1 MADIASPIIQQA
13 LEAGIFYDPLTG
25 FPLRAHPRHILGA
38 HTLLESVS
46 GGMAYQKGQ
55 NICNRR
61 KREENISLCA
71 YLQISADID
80 KLQFRTSLDDLQK
93 DFQSS
98 QNQLEAF
105 GELTPLGNCSW
116 VDVAEQVFIFHLN
129 QKSRTLGMYN
139 VHGIVHLGFEI

>member
-1 MADIASPIIQQA
+1 
-13 LEAGIFYDPLTG
+13 
-25 FPLRAHPRHILGA
+25 
-38 HTLLESVS
+38 
-46 GGMAYQKGQ
+46 MAYQKGQ

-80 KLQFRTSLDDLQK
+80 KLQFRTSLDDQQK

-98 QNQLEAF
+98 QNQLEVF

-129 QKSRTLGMYN
+129 QKSRTLGMYM
-139 VHGIVHLGFEI
+139 E

>member
-13 LEAGIFYDPLTG
+13 LEAGNFYDPLTG
-25 FPLRAHPRHILGA
+25 FPLRAHPRHIFGA

-46 GGMAYQKGQ
+46 GAMAYQKGQ
-55 NICNRR
+55 NICNRG

-98 QNQLEAF
+98 QNQLEA
-105 GELTPLGNCSW
+105 LTPLGNCSW

-129 QKSRTLGMYN
+129 QKSRTLG
-139 VHGIVHLGFEI
+139 HT